1 MYSYQSLII
10 CTHVLHSHPYWK
22 WGIHLDCGL
31 KLSLPYPDCIEAAF
45 LSSPS
50 FFSMG
55 LFFHLLCIFFKS
67 KNWHVFW
74 QSSLYYVISDIKDT
88 LSLAND
94 LSFRFLLSL
103 TPNSLFG
110 HYSSASVPFL
120 WFAMLVPEIL
130 EIFALKNSKY
140 FPHLSTGNFSVQF
153 TCIYTNTEYLPFWN

>member
-31 KLSLPYPDCIEAAF
+31 IFALSWLHRSCI
-45 LSSPS
+45 S
-50 FFSMG
+50 FFSIFLFHG
-55 LFFHLLCIFFKS
+55 CFSICYLFFSKVKIDMTSDKVHLT
-67 KNWHVFW
+67 
-74 QSSLYYVISDIKDT
+74 YMISDIKDT

-110 HYSSASVPFL
+110 HYSSASVPFP

-140 FPHLSTGNFSVQF
+140 FPHLSAGNFSVQF